1 MRRTLMASRFVPVAL
16 LAVALLAA
24 CSRKE
29 PEKPPAQPSEVD
41 VQVVKTQTV
50 PVTFEF
56 VGQTESSQQVEI
68 RARVNGFL
76 ERRVY
81 TEGAYVKAGEVM
93 FLMDAKP
100 FEASLKAARAELAQ
114 QQARLSTA
122 RANLARVKPLVAD
135 DALAVKDLDDATGQE
150 QGAAAAVEA
159 AAAKVTDAQL
169 NLSYVTITSPVAG
182 ISSFAKVQEGA
193 YISATNS
200 LLTYVAKLDPMRV
213 NFSLSENE
221 SLRVQEEVA
230 KGQLLKAPAD
240 DYGVELLLAD
250 GSTFPAQGRIT
261 FADAA
266 FSQETGTF
274 LLRAELP
281 NPKGQLRPGQ
291 FVRVKVAGFTRPNS
305 IVVPQR
311 AVQQGPRGE
320 FVWTVDGENKAIQR
334 PVEAGDWLG
343 DQWLVTSG
351 LKNGE
356 RVVVDG
362 FMRLAPGV
370 VVRAKEVPAP
380 PLPDNKPQSMAAS
393 AALPSVSAQSPQSA
407 QPPQPPRPG
416 DVSPPAAAAAAAV
429 SADKDAVYF
438 ERGRAVLDATG
449 RARLLGVAAALKAR
463 PALRVEVQGYV
474 DASGDAALNKTL
486 ARDRAQTV
494 RDALIAAGVAPARIA
509 LHAPS
514 NLVGSESPALARR
527 VDVVLAEAR

>member
-1 MRRTLMASRFVPVAL
+1 MRRTMTGSMAWP
-16 LAVALLAA
+16 AVLLAA
-24 CSRKE
+24 ALLGACSGKE
-29 PEKPPAQPSEVD
+29 ADKPKPAPTEVL

-50 PVTFEF
+50 PAVFEF

-93 FLMDAKP
+93 FLMDGKP
-100 FEASLKAARAELAQ
+100 FEASLKAARGELAQ
-114 QQARLSTA
+114 QQARLATA

-135 DALAVKDLDDATGQE
+135 DALAAKDLDDATGQE
-150 QGAAAAVEA
+150 QAAAAAVEA

-169 NLSYVTITSPVAG
+169 NLGYVTITSPVAG
-182 ISSFAKVQEGA
+182 ISSFAKVQDGA
-193 YISATNS
+193 YVSAANS

-221 SLRVQEEVA
+221 SLRVQEEIA
-230 KGQLLKAPAD
+230 KGKLVKAPND
-240 DYGVELLLAD
+240 DYGVELVLAD
-250 GSTFPAQGRIT
+250 GSTFPARGRLT

-291 FVRVKVAGFTRPNS
+291 FVRVKVSGFTRPNS

-311 AVQQGPRGE
+311 AVQQGPRGQ
-320 FVWTVDGENKAIQR
+320 FVWSVDGEGKVTQR

-370 VVRAKEVPAP
+370 VVSAKEVPAE
-380 PLPDNKPQSMAAS
+380 PLATPKPSLAPSMS
-393 AALPSVSAQSPQSA
+393 LPSVSAA
-407 QPPQPPRPG
+407 LPG
-416 DVSPPAAAAAAAV
+416 MGAAPAPVMPSAAAPDA
-429 SADKDAVYF
+429 SDKDAVYF

-449 RARLLGVAAALKAR
+449 RARLLGLAATLKSR
-463 PALRVEVQGYV
+463 PALRAEVRGHV
-474 DASGDAALNKTL
+474 DASGDAAANKTL
-486 ARDRAQTV
+486 ARDRAQAV
-494 RDALIAAGVAPARIA
+494 RDALIAAGVAPARIV
-509 LHAPS
+509 LQAPP
-514 NLVGSESPALARR
+514 NLVGADSPALARR

>member
-1 MRRTLMASRFVPVAL
+1 MHRTMSGSRAWPAVL

-24 CSRKE
+24 CSGKE
-29 PEKPPAQPSEVD
+29 ADKPKPPPTEVS

-50 PVTFEF
+50 PVTYEF

-100 FEASLKAARAELAQ
+100 FEANLKAARAELAQ
-114 QQARLSTA
+114 QQARLATA
-122 RANLARVKPLVAD
+122 RANLARVKPLVVD
-135 DALAVKDLDDATGQE
+135 DALAAKDLDDATGQE
-150 QGAAAAVEA
+150 QAAAAAVEA

-169 NLSYVTITSPVAG
+169 NLGYVTITSPVAG
-182 ISSFAKVQEGA
+182 ISSFAKVQDGA
-193 YISATNS
+193 YVSAANS

-230 KGQLLKAPAD
+230 KGRLLKAPDD
-240 DYGVELLLAD
+240 DYGVELVLAD
-250 GSTFPAQGRIT
+250 GSTFPSRGRVT

-291 FVRVKVAGFTRPNS
+291 FVRVKVSGFTRPNS

-311 AVQQGPRGE
+311 AVQQGPRGQ
-320 FVWTVDGENKAIQR
+320 FVWTADGEGKVIQR

-351 LKNGE
+351 LKSGE

-370 VVRAKEVPAP
+370 MVSAKEVPAE
-380 PLPDNKPQSMAAS
+380 PLPAPQAPQAAS
-393 AALPSVSAQSPQSA
+393 ASLPSVSAK
-407 QPPQPPRPG
+407 PPTAG
-416 DVSPPAAAAAAAV
+416 AVSPPVIA
-429 SADKDAVYF
+429 SAGSAGSTASGASDKDAVYF

-449 RARLLGVAAALKAR
+449 RARLMGVAATLKAR
-463 PALRVEVQGYV
+463 PTWRAEVQGYV
-474 DASGDAALNKTL
+474 DASGDAAANKTL
-486 ARDRAQTV
+486 ARDRAQAV
-494 RDALIAAGVAPARIA
+494 RDALVAAGVAPGRIV
-509 LHAPS
+509 LHAPP
-514 NLVGSESPALARR
+514 NLVGADSPALARR

>member
-1 MRRTLMASRFVPVAL
+1 MVGPAVL
-16 LAVALLAA
+16 LAAALLAA
-24 CSRKE
+24 CSGKE
-29 PEKPPAQPSEVD
+29 ADKPKPPPAEVS

-50 PVTFEF
+50 PVVYEF

-81 TEGAYVKAGEVM
+81 TEGAFVKTGEVM

-150 QGAAAAVEA
+150 QAAAAAVEA

-169 NLSYVTITSPVAG
+169 NLGYVTITSPVAG
-182 ISSFAKVQEGA
+182 ISSFAKVQDGA
-193 YISATNS
+193 YVSAANS

-221 SLRVQEEVA
+221 SLRVQEEIA
-230 KGQLLKAPAD
+230 KGRLVKAPND
-240 DYGVELLLAD
+240 DYGVELVLAD
-250 GSTFPAQGRIT
+250 GSTFPARGRVT

-281 NPKGQLRPGQ
+281 NPRGQLRPGQ
-291 FVRVKVAGFTRPNS
+291 FVRVKVSGFTRPNS

-311 AVQQGPRGE
+311 AVQQGPRGQ
-320 FVWTVDGENKAIQR
+320 FVWTVDGEGKVIQR

-343 DQWLVTSG
+343 DQWLVTGG

-370 VVRAKEVPAP
+370 VVSAKEVPAE
-380 PLPDNKPQSMAAS
+380 PLPVEKATLAAS
-393 AALPSVSAQSPQSA
+393 ASLPSVSA
-407 QPPQPPRPG
+407 G
-416 DVSPPAAAAAAAV
+416 LPAMGAV
-429 SADKDAVYF
+429 SAPAMPSAAAPAASEKDAVYF

-449 RARLLGVAAALKAR
+449 RARLLGVAATLKSR
-463 PALRVEVQGYV
+463 PAMRAEVQGYV
-474 DASGDAALNKTL
+474 DASGDAAANKTL
-486 ARDRAQTV
+486 ARDRAQAV
-494 RDALIAAGVAPARIA
+494 RDALVAAGVAPGRIV
-509 LHAPS
+509 LHEPP
-514 NLVGSESPALARR
+514 NLVGADSPALARR